1 MDHSHHDRT
10 YKKSRVQQELEQS
23 VSRKLISSLLL
34 GCLLFCIAIAAVN
47 ALNQNARREDHLESV
62 ASTFHEVYNN
72 TSAFLLDAGHTELFL
87 SELRNDQ
94 DNLRYLISHYNV
106 SALVEIQL
114 ILTDSK
120 GNVRFTTFSEGE
132 MNLHRQEFNYI
143 AVDNACHL
151 MRTVYTTVYHFR
163 ANSSEYVMIHPLYRD
178 GEYQGAAAVYLNEND
193 WTKLFSQYQYDAILT
208 KSNGDV
214 ITCSNSSFL
223 SQKNANKYLPADA
236 AQYVRVNGN
245 RYLRSSRSL
254 ENGTVLAYSFIYS
267 PTNYSYLFVGL
278 LLIVLLGLS
287 WAAMFARIMHAM
299 TEQMVKSVDTLVREI
314 RIIRKEDPDH
324 IIEIDTGD
332 EIEEIARQVNKMV
345 RSIQELSQ
353 RNIALAE
360 VNNRMEMQ
368 NLQAQI
374 NPHFIYNTLDN
385 IRYLIPTDPQR
396 AQQLIGRFI
405 GILRYSIN
413 NTKHNVPVKDDL
425 KYLQD
430 YLVIQSTRF
439 GANFSYE
446 IDIDD
451 ACMEFIIPKL
461 LLQPLLENSIKYGFQ
476 KKPRIHIRVRGW
488 LGEDALYFTVEDNGG
503 GVDETMLEQ
512 LRDILRSDEV
522 NIEHN
527 GLQNINR
534 KGIRYSVPWE
544 ECGCSVV
551 GEAENGAV
559 GEEKIA
565 ELQPDIVITDITMP
579 VKNGLEM
586 IADTREKF
594 NYIAIILTGY
604 SEFEYAQQAIRNG
617 VSDYVLKPLDMDEMR
632 TALEKAVRLA
642 GDNQYLQKREDEAE
656 AVRSRTALPPLSE
669 DKVTDPLVLRIVAYL
684 KENYQ
689 SKITLA
695 DLQEQFHYS
704 ERYINQKFQK
714 ELGTTVIDYLNRCR
728 IQNALELIRKG
739 KLPISQIGWE
749 CGIGEYKYFNHV
761 FKKYI
766 GCSVREYQNTLK

>member
-1 MDHSHHDRT
+1 MDHRHHDRT
-10 YKKSRVQQELEQS
+10 YKKSRFQQELEQS

-34 GCLLFCIAIAAVN
+34 GCLLFCIAIAVVN

-62 ASTFHEVYNN
+62 TSTFHEVYNN
-72 TSAFLLDAGHTELFL
+72 TSAFLLDTGHTELFL
-87 SELRNDQ
+87 SELRKDQ

-114 ILTDSK
+114 ILTDSE

-132 MNLHRQEFNYI
+132 MNLHRQEFNCI

-151 MRTVYTTVYHFR
+151 MRAVYTTVYHFR

-208 KSNGDV
+208 KPNGDV
-214 ITCSNSSFL
+214 IACSNSSFL

-267 PTNYSYLFVGL
+267 PTNYSYLLVGL

-299 TEQMVKSVDTLVREI
+299 TEQMVKSVDTLVRQI

-413 NTKHNVPVKDDL
+413 NTKHNVTVKDDL

-476 KKPRIHIRVRGW
+476 KKPCIHIRVRGW
-488 LGEDALYFTVEDNGG
+488 LEEDALYFTVEDNGG

-534 KGIRYSVPWE
+534 RIWLGYGGDSGLTIDSTE
-544 ECGCSVV
+544 
-551 GEAENGAV
+551 GEGF
-559 GEEKIA
+559 
-565 ELQPDIVITDITMP
+565 T
-579 VKNGLEM
+579 VK
-586 IADTREKF
+586 
-594 NYIAIILTGY
+594 
-604 SEFEYAQQAIRNG
+604 
-617 VSDYVLKPLDMDEMR
+617 LKL
-632 TALEKAVRLA
+632 RL
-642 GDNQYLQKREDEAE
+642 G
-656 AVRSRTALPPLSE
+656 
-669 DKVTDPLVLRIVAYL
+669 
-684 KENYQ
+684 
-689 SKITLA
+689 
-695 DLQEQFHYS
+695 
-704 ERYINQKFQK
+704 
-714 ELGTTVIDYLNRCR
+714 GM
-728 IQNALELIRKG
+728 
-739 KLPISQIGWE
+739 
-749 CGIGEYKYFNHV
+749 
-761 FKKYI
+761 
-766 GCSVREYQNTLK
+766 

>member
-1 MDHSHHDRT
+1 MDHSHRDRT
-10 YKKSRVQQELEQS
+10 YKKSRFQQELEQS

-34 GCLLFCIAIAAVN
+34 GCLLFCIAIAVVN

-87 SELRNDQ
+87 SELRKDQ

-114 ILTDSK
+114 ILTDSE

-132 MNLHRQEFNYI
+132 MNLHRQEFNGI

-151 MRTVYTTVYHFR
+151 MRAVYTTVYHFR

-214 ITCSNSSFL
+214 IACSTPPFL
-223 SQKNANKYLPADA
+223 PQKTANKYRPADA

-267 PTNYSYLFVGL
+267 PTNYSYLLVGL

-299 TEQMVKSVDTLVREI
+299 TEQMVKSVDTLVRQI

-413 NTKHNVPVKDDL
+413 NTKHNVTVKDDL

-476 KKPRIHIRVRGW
+476 KKPCIHIRVRGW
-488 LGEDALYFTVEDNGG
+488 LEEDALYFTVEDNGG

-534 KGIRYSVPWE
+534 RIWLGYGGDSGLTIDSTE
-544 ECGCSVV
+544 
-551 GEAENGAV
+551 GEGF
-559 GEEKIA
+559 
-565 ELQPDIVITDITMP
+565 T
-579 VKNGLEM
+579 VK
-586 IADTREKF
+586 
-594 NYIAIILTGY
+594 
-604 SEFEYAQQAIRNG
+604 
-617 VSDYVLKPLDMDEMR
+617 LKL
-632 TALEKAVRLA
+632 RL
-642 GDNQYLQKREDEAE
+642 G
-656 AVRSRTALPPLSE
+656 
-669 DKVTDPLVLRIVAYL
+669 
-684 KENYQ
+684 
-689 SKITLA
+689 
-695 DLQEQFHYS
+695 
-704 ERYINQKFQK
+704 
-714 ELGTTVIDYLNRCR
+714 GM
-728 IQNALELIRKG
+728 
-739 KLPISQIGWE
+739 
-749 CGIGEYKYFNHV
+749 
-761 FKKYI
+761 
-766 GCSVREYQNTLK
+766 

>member
-1 MDHSHHDRT
+1 MDHSHRDRT
-10 YKKSRVQQELEQS
+10 YKKSRFQQELEQS

-34 GCLLFCIAIAAVN
+34 GCLLFCIAIAVVN

-62 ASTFHEVYNN
+62 ASTFHEVYDN

-87 SELRNDQ
+87 SELRKDQ

-114 ILTDSK
+114 ILTDSE

-132 MNLHRQEFNYI
+132 MNLHRQEFNCI

-151 MRTVYTTVYHFR
+151 MRAVYTTVYHFR

-299 TEQMVKSVDTLVREI
+299 TEQMVKSVDTLVRQI

-476 KKPRIHIRVRGW
+476 KKPCIHIRVRGR

-534 KGIRYSVPWE
+534 RIWLGYGGDSGLTIDSTE
-544 ECGCSVV
+544 
-551 GEAENGAV
+551 GEGF
-559 GEEKIA
+559 
-565 ELQPDIVITDITMP
+565 T
-579 VKNGLEM
+579 VK
-586 IADTREKF
+586 
-594 NYIAIILTGY
+594 
-604 SEFEYAQQAIRNG
+604 
-617 VSDYVLKPLDMDEMR
+617 LKL
-632 TALEKAVRLA
+632 RL
-642 GDNQYLQKREDEAE
+642 G
-656 AVRSRTALPPLSE
+656 
-669 DKVTDPLVLRIVAYL
+669 
-684 KENYQ
+684 
-689 SKITLA
+689 
-695 DLQEQFHYS
+695 
-704 ERYINQKFQK
+704 
-714 ELGTTVIDYLNRCR
+714 GM
-728 IQNALELIRKG
+728 
-739 KLPISQIGWE
+739 
-749 CGIGEYKYFNHV
+749 
-761 FKKYI
+761 
-766 GCSVREYQNTLK
+766 

>member
-1 MDHSHHDRT
+1 MDHSHRDRT
-10 YKKSRVQQELEQS
+10 YKKSRFQQELEQS

-87 SELRNDQ
+87 SELRKDQ
-94 DNLRYLISHYNV
+94 DSLRYLISHYNV
-106 SALVEIQL
+106 SALVEMQL

-120 GNVRFTTFSEGE
+120 GKVRFTTFSEGE
-132 MNLHRQEFNYI
+132 MNLHRQEFNSI
-143 AVDNACHL
+143 AVDNARHL
-151 MRTVYTTVYHFR
+151 MRAVYTTVYHFR

-476 KKPRIHIRVRGW
+476 KKPCIHIRVRGW
-488 LGEDALYFTVEDNGG
+488 LGEDALYFMVEDNGG

-534 KGIRYSVPWE
+534 RIWLGYGGDSGLTIDSTE
-544 ECGCSVV
+544 
-551 GEAENGAV
+551 GEGF
-559 GEEKIA
+559 
-565 ELQPDIVITDITMP
+565 T
-579 VKNGLEM
+579 VK
-586 IADTREKF
+586 
-594 NYIAIILTGY
+594 
-604 SEFEYAQQAIRNG
+604 
-617 VSDYVLKPLDMDEMR
+617 LKL
-632 TALEKAVRLA
+632 RL
-642 GDNQYLQKREDEAE
+642 G
-656 AVRSRTALPPLSE
+656 
-669 DKVTDPLVLRIVAYL
+669 
-684 KENYQ
+684 
-689 SKITLA
+689 
-695 DLQEQFHYS
+695 
-704 ERYINQKFQK
+704 
-714 ELGTTVIDYLNRCR
+714 GM
-728 IQNALELIRKG
+728 
-739 KLPISQIGWE
+739 
-749 CGIGEYKYFNHV
+749 
-761 FKKYI
+761 
-766 GCSVREYQNTLK
+766 

>member
-1 MDHSHHDRT
+1 MDHSHRDRT
-10 YKKSRVQQELEQS
+10 YKKSRFQQELEQS

-62 ASTFHEVYNN
+62 ASTFHEVYDN

-87 SELRNDQ
+87 SELRKDQ

-132 MNLHRQEFNYI
+132 MNLHRQEFNCI

-151 MRTVYTTVYHFR
+151 MRAVYTTVYHFR

-208 KSNGDV
+208 KPNGDV
-214 ITCSNSSFL
+214 IACSNSSFL

-267 PTNYSYLFVGL
+267 PTNYSYLLVGL

-299 TEQMVKSVDTLVREI
+299 TEQMVKSVDTLVRQI

-413 NTKHNVPVKDDL
+413 NTKHNVTVKDDL

-476 KKPRIHIRVRGW
+476 KKPCIHIRVRGW
-488 LGEDALYFTVEDNGG
+488 LEEDALYFTVEDNGG

-534 KGIRYSVPWE
+534 RIWLGYGGDSGLTIDSTE
-544 ECGCSVV
+544 
-551 GEAENGAV
+551 GEGF
-559 GEEKIA
+559 
-565 ELQPDIVITDITMP
+565 T
-579 VKNGLEM
+579 VK
-586 IADTREKF
+586 
-594 NYIAIILTGY
+594 
-604 SEFEYAQQAIRNG
+604 
-617 VSDYVLKPLDMDEMR
+617 LKL
-632 TALEKAVRLA
+632 RL
-642 GDNQYLQKREDEAE
+642 G
-656 AVRSRTALPPLSE
+656 
-669 DKVTDPLVLRIVAYL
+669 
-684 KENYQ
+684 
-689 SKITLA
+689 
-695 DLQEQFHYS
+695 
-704 ERYINQKFQK
+704 
-714 ELGTTVIDYLNRCR
+714 GM
-728 IQNALELIRKG
+728 
-739 KLPISQIGWE
+739 
-749 CGIGEYKYFNHV
+749 
-761 FKKYI
+761 
-766 GCSVREYQNTLK
+766 

>member
-1 MDHSHHDRT
+1 MDHIHHDRT
-10 YKKSRVQQELEQS
+10 YKKSRFQQELEQS

-34 GCLLFCIAIAAVN
+34 GCLLFCIAIAVVN

-87 SELRNDQ
+87 SELRKDQ
-94 DNLRYLISHYNV
+94 DNLRYLISQYNV

-132 MNLHRQEFNYI
+132 MNLHRQEFNCI

-151 MRTVYTTVYHFR
+151 MRAVYTTVYHFR

-208 KSNGDV
+208 KPNGDV
-214 ITCSNSSFL
+214 IACSNSSFL

-332 EIEEIARQVNKMV
+332 EIDEIAHQVNKMV

-413 NTKHNVPVKDDL
+413 NTKHNVTVKDDL

-476 KKPRIHIRVRGW
+476 KKPCIHIGVRGW

-534 KGIRYSVPWE
+534 RIWLGYGGDSGLTIDSTE
-544 ECGCSVV
+544 
-551 GEAENGAV
+551 GEGF
-559 GEEKIA
+559 
-565 ELQPDIVITDITMP
+565 T
-579 VKNGLEM
+579 VK
-586 IADTREKF
+586 
-594 NYIAIILTGY
+594 
-604 SEFEYAQQAIRNG
+604 
-617 VSDYVLKPLDMDEMR
+617 LKL
-632 TALEKAVRLA
+632 RL
-642 GDNQYLQKREDEAE
+642 G
-656 AVRSRTALPPLSE
+656 
-669 DKVTDPLVLRIVAYL
+669 
-684 KENYQ
+684 
-689 SKITLA
+689 
-695 DLQEQFHYS
+695 
-704 ERYINQKFQK
+704 
-714 ELGTTVIDYLNRCR
+714 GM
-728 IQNALELIRKG
+728 
-739 KLPISQIGWE
+739 
-749 CGIGEYKYFNHV
+749 
-761 FKKYI
+761 
-766 GCSVREYQNTLK
+766 

>member
-10 YKKSRVQQELEQS
+10 YKKSRFQQELEQS

-34 GCLLFCIAIAAVN
+34 GCLLFCIAIAVVN

-87 SELRNDQ
+87 SELRKDQ
-94 DNLRYLISHYNV
+94 DNLRYLISQYNV
-106 SALVEIQL
+106 SAPMEIQL

-120 GNVRFTTFSEGE
+120 GDVRFTTFSEGE
-132 MNLHRQEFNYI
+132 MNLHRKEFNGI

-163 ANSSEYVMIHPLYRD
+163 ANNSEYVMIHPLYRD

-214 ITCSNSSFL
+214 IACSSSSFL

-236 AQYVRVNGN
+236 SQYVRVNGK

-278 LLIVLLGLS
+278 LLILLLGLS

-299 TEQMVKSVDTLVREI
+299 TEQMVKSVDTLVQEI

-332 EIEEIARQVNKMV
+332 EIEEIAHQVNKMV

-413 NTKHNVPVKDDL
+413 NTKHNVTVKDDL

-476 KKPRIHIRVRGW
+476 KKPRIHIEVRGW

-534 KGIRYSVPWE
+534 RIWLGYGGDSGLTIDSTE
-544 ECGCSVV
+544 
-551 GEAENGAV
+551 GEGF
-559 GEEKIA
+559 
-565 ELQPDIVITDITMP
+565 T
-579 VKNGLEM
+579 VK
-586 IADTREKF
+586 
-594 NYIAIILTGY
+594 
-604 SEFEYAQQAIRNG
+604 
-617 VSDYVLKPLDMDEMR
+617 LKL
-632 TALEKAVRLA
+632 RL
-642 GDNQYLQKREDEAE
+642 G
-656 AVRSRTALPPLSE
+656 
-669 DKVTDPLVLRIVAYL
+669 
-684 KENYQ
+684 
-689 SKITLA
+689 
-695 DLQEQFHYS
+695 
-704 ERYINQKFQK
+704 
-714 ELGTTVIDYLNRCR
+714 GM
-728 IQNALELIRKG
+728 
-739 KLPISQIGWE
+739 
-749 CGIGEYKYFNHV
+749 
-761 FKKYI
+761 
-766 GCSVREYQNTLK
+766 

>member
-10 YKKSRVQQELEQS
+10 YKKSRFQQELEQS

-62 ASTFHEVYNN
+62 TATFHEVYNN

-132 MNLHRQEFNYI
+132 MNLHRQEFNGI

-151 MRTVYTTVYHFR
+151 MRAVYTTVYHFR

-413 NTKHNVPVKDDL
+413 NTKHNVTVKDDL

-488 LGEDALYFTVEDNGG
+488 LEEDALYFTVEDNGG

-534 KGIRYSVPWE
+534 RIWLGYGGDSGLTIDSTE
-544 ECGCSVV
+544 
-551 GEAENGAV
+551 GEG
-559 GEEKIA
+559 
-565 ELQPDIVITDITMP
+565 
-579 VKNGLEM
+579 
-586 IADTREKF
+586 F
-594 NYIAIILTGY
+594 
-604 SEFEYAQQAIRNG
+604 
-617 VSDYVLKPLDMDEMR
+617 
-632 TALEKAVRLA
+632 
-642 GDNQYLQKREDEAE
+642 
-656 AVRSRTALPPLSE
+656 
-669 DKVTDPLVLRIVAYL
+669 
-684 KENYQ
+684 
-689 SKITLA
+689 
-695 DLQEQFHYS
+695 
-704 ERYINQKFQK
+704 
-714 ELGTTVIDYLNRCR
+714 TV
-728 IQNALELIRKG
+728 
-739 KLPISQIGWE
+739 
-749 CGIGEYKYFNHV
+749 
-761 FKKYI
+761 
-766 GCSVREYQNTLK
+766 TLKLRLGGM

>member
-1 MDHSHHDRT
+1 MDHRHRDRT
-10 YKKSRVQQELEQS
+10 YKKSRFQQELEQS

-34 GCLLFCIAIAAVN
+34 GCLLFCIAIAVVN

-62 ASTFHEVYNN
+62 ASTFHEVYDN

-87 SELRNDQ
+87 SELRKDQ

-120 GNVRFTTFSEGE
+120 GNVRFTTFPEGE
-132 MNLHRQEFNYI
+132 MNLHRQEFNGI

-151 MRTVYTTVYHFR
+151 MRAVYTTVYHFR

-208 KSNGDV
+208 KPNGDV
-214 ITCSNSSFL
+214 IACSNSSFL

-236 AQYVRVNGN
+236 AQYMRVNGN

-332 EIEEIARQVNKMV
+332 EIDEIARQVNKMV

-413 NTKHNVPVKDDL
+413 NTKHNVTVKDDL

-476 KKPRIHIRVRGW
+476 KKPCIHIRVRGW
-488 LGEDALYFTVEDNGG
+488 LEEDALYFTVEDNGG

-534 KGIRYSVPWE
+534 RIWLGYGGDSGLTIDSTE
-544 ECGCSVV
+544 
-551 GEAENGAV
+551 GEGF
-559 GEEKIA
+559 
-565 ELQPDIVITDITMP
+565 T
-579 VKNGLEM
+579 VK
-586 IADTREKF
+586 
-594 NYIAIILTGY
+594 
-604 SEFEYAQQAIRNG
+604 
-617 VSDYVLKPLDMDEMR
+617 LKL
-632 TALEKAVRLA
+632 RL
-642 GDNQYLQKREDEAE
+642 G
-656 AVRSRTALPPLSE
+656 
-669 DKVTDPLVLRIVAYL
+669 
-684 KENYQ
+684 
-689 SKITLA
+689 
-695 DLQEQFHYS
+695 
-704 ERYINQKFQK
+704 
-714 ELGTTVIDYLNRCR
+714 GM
-728 IQNALELIRKG
+728 
-739 KLPISQIGWE
+739 
-749 CGIGEYKYFNHV
+749 
-761 FKKYI
+761 
-766 GCSVREYQNTLK
+766 

>member
-1 MDHSHHDRT
+1 MDHSHRDRT
-10 YKKSRVQQELEQS
+10 YKKSRFQQELEQS

-34 GCLLFCIAIAAVN
+34 GCLLFCIAIAVVN

-72 TSAFLLDAGHTELFL
+72 TSAFLLDTGHTELFL
-87 SELRNDQ
+87 SELRKDQ

-114 ILTDSK
+114 ILTDSE

-132 MNLHRQEFNYI
+132 MNLHRQEFNCI

-151 MRTVYTTVYHFR
+151 MRAVYTTVYHFR

-208 KSNGDV
+208 KPNGDV
-214 ITCSNSSFL
+214 IACSNSSFL

-332 EIEEIARQVNKMV
+332 EIDEIARQVNKMV

-476 KKPRIHIRVRGW
+476 KKPCIHIRVRGW
-488 LGEDALYFTVEDNGG
+488 LEEDALYFTVEDNGG

-534 KGIRYSVPWE
+534 RIWLGYGGDSGLTIDSTE
-544 ECGCSVV
+544 
-551 GEAENGAV
+551 GEGF
-559 GEEKIA
+559 
-565 ELQPDIVITDITMP
+565 T
-579 VKNGLEM
+579 VK
-586 IADTREKF
+586 
-594 NYIAIILTGY
+594 
-604 SEFEYAQQAIRNG
+604 
-617 VSDYVLKPLDMDEMR
+617 LKL
-632 TALEKAVRLA
+632 RL
-642 GDNQYLQKREDEAE
+642 G
-656 AVRSRTALPPLSE
+656 
-669 DKVTDPLVLRIVAYL
+669 
-684 KENYQ
+684 
-689 SKITLA
+689 
-695 DLQEQFHYS
+695 
-704 ERYINQKFQK
+704 
-714 ELGTTVIDYLNRCR
+714 GM
-728 IQNALELIRKG
+728 
-739 KLPISQIGWE
+739 
-749 CGIGEYKYFNHV
+749 
-761 FKKYI
+761 
-766 GCSVREYQNTLK
+766 

>member
-1 MDHSHHDRT
+1 MDHRHHDRT
-10 YKKSRVQQELEQS
+10 YKKSRFQQELEQS

-34 GCLLFCIAIAAVN
+34 GCLLFCIAIAVVN

-87 SELRNDQ
+87 SELRKDQ
-94 DNLRYLISHYNV
+94 DNLRYLISQYNV

-114 ILTDSK
+114 ILTDPK

-132 MNLHRQEFNYI
+132 MNLHRQEFNCI

-151 MRTVYTTVYHFR
+151 MRAVYTTVYHFR

-208 KSNGDV
+208 KPNGDV
-214 ITCSNSSFL
+214 IACSNSSFL

-413 NTKHNVPVKDDL
+413 NTKHNVTVKDDL

-476 KKPRIHIRVRGW
+476 KKPCIHIRVRGR

-534 KGIRYSVPWE
+534 RIWLGYGGDSGLTIDSTE
-544 ECGCSVV
+544 
-551 GEAENGAV
+551 GEGF
-559 GEEKIA
+559 
-565 ELQPDIVITDITMP
+565 T
-579 VKNGLEM
+579 VK
-586 IADTREKF
+586 
-594 NYIAIILTGY
+594 
-604 SEFEYAQQAIRNG
+604 
-617 VSDYVLKPLDMDEMR
+617 LKL
-632 TALEKAVRLA
+632 RL
-642 GDNQYLQKREDEAE
+642 G
-656 AVRSRTALPPLSE
+656 
-669 DKVTDPLVLRIVAYL
+669 
-684 KENYQ
+684 
-689 SKITLA
+689 
-695 DLQEQFHYS
+695 
-704 ERYINQKFQK
+704 
-714 ELGTTVIDYLNRCR
+714 GM
-728 IQNALELIRKG
+728 
-739 KLPISQIGWE
+739 
-749 CGIGEYKYFNHV
+749 
-761 FKKYI
+761 
-766 GCSVREYQNTLK
+766 

>member
-1 MDHSHHDRT
+1 MDHSHRDRT
-10 YKKSRVQQELEQS
+10 YKKSRFQQELEQS

-34 GCLLFCIAIAAVN
+34 GCLLFCIAIAVVN

-87 SELRNDQ
+87 SELRKDQ
-94 DNLRYLISHYNV
+94 DNLRYLISQYNV

-114 ILTDSK
+114 ILTDPK

-132 MNLHRQEFNYI
+132 MNLHRQEFNCI

-151 MRTVYTTVYHFR
+151 MRAVYTTVYHFR

-208 KSNGDV
+208 KPNGDV
-214 ITCSNSSFL
+214 IACSNSSFL

-413 NTKHNVPVKDDL
+413 NTKHNVTVKDDL

-451 ACMEFIIPKL
+451 SCMEFIIPKL

-476 KKPRIHIRVRGW
+476 KKPCIHIRVRGR

-534 KGIRYSVPWE
+534 RIWLGYGGDSGLTIDSTE
-544 ECGCSVV
+544 
-551 GEAENGAV
+551 GEGF
-559 GEEKIA
+559 
-565 ELQPDIVITDITMP
+565 T
-579 VKNGLEM
+579 VK
-586 IADTREKF
+586 
-594 NYIAIILTGY
+594 
-604 SEFEYAQQAIRNG
+604 
-617 VSDYVLKPLDMDEMR
+617 LKL
-632 TALEKAVRLA
+632 RL
-642 GDNQYLQKREDEAE
+642 G
-656 AVRSRTALPPLSE
+656 
-669 DKVTDPLVLRIVAYL
+669 
-684 KENYQ
+684 
-689 SKITLA
+689 
-695 DLQEQFHYS
+695 
-704 ERYINQKFQK
+704 
-714 ELGTTVIDYLNRCR
+714 GM
-728 IQNALELIRKG
+728 
-739 KLPISQIGWE
+739 
-749 CGIGEYKYFNHV
+749 
-761 FKKYI
+761 
-766 GCSVREYQNTLK
+766 

>member
-1 MDHSHHDRT
+1 MDHSHRDRT
-10 YKKSRVQQELEQS
+10 YKKSRFQQELEQS

-62 ASTFHEVYNN
+62 ASTFHEVYDN

-106 SALVEIQL
+106 SAPVEIQL

-132 MNLHRQEFNYI
+132 MNLHRQEFNGI

-151 MRTVYTTVYHFR
+151 MRAVYTTVYHFR

-267 PTNYSYLFVGL
+267 PTDYSYLFVGL

-287 WAAMFARIMHAM
+287 WAVMFARIMHAM

-488 LGEDALYFTVEDNGG
+488 LEEDALYFTVEDNGG

-534 KGIRYSVPWE
+534 RIWLGYGGDSGLTIDSTE
-544 ECGCSVV
+544 
-551 GEAENGAV
+551 GEGF
-559 GEEKIA
+559 
-565 ELQPDIVITDITMP
+565 T
-579 VKNGLEM
+579 VK
-586 IADTREKF
+586 
-594 NYIAIILTGY
+594 
-604 SEFEYAQQAIRNG
+604 
-617 VSDYVLKPLDMDEMR
+617 LKL
-632 TALEKAVRLA
+632 RL
-642 GDNQYLQKREDEAE
+642 G
-656 AVRSRTALPPLSE
+656 
-669 DKVTDPLVLRIVAYL
+669 
-684 KENYQ
+684 
-689 SKITLA
+689 
-695 DLQEQFHYS
+695 
-704 ERYINQKFQK
+704 
-714 ELGTTVIDYLNRCR
+714 GM
-728 IQNALELIRKG
+728 
-739 KLPISQIGWE
+739 
-749 CGIGEYKYFNHV
+749 
-761 FKKYI
+761 
-766 GCSVREYQNTLK
+766 

>member
-1 MDHSHHDRT
+1 MDHRHRDRA
-10 YKKSRVQQELEQS
+10 YKKSRFQQELEQS

-47 ALNQNARREDHLESV
+47 ALSQNARREDHLESV

-94 DNLRYLISHYNV
+94 DNLRYLISQYNV

-114 ILTDSK
+114 ILTDSEGK
-120 GNVRFTTFSEGE
+120 VRFTTFSEGE
-132 MNLHRQEFNYI
+132 MNLHRQEFNGI

-151 MRTVYTTVYHFR
+151 MRAVYTTVYHFR

-214 ITCSNSSFL
+214 ITCSSSSFL

-385 IRYLIPTDPQR
+385 IRYLIPADPQR

-425 KYLQD
+425 NYLQD

-488 LGEDALYFTVEDNGG
+488 LGEDSLYFTVEDNGG

-534 KGIRYSVPWE
+534 RIWLGYGGDSGLTIDSTE
-544 ECGCSVV
+544 
-551 GEAENGAV
+551 GEGF
-559 GEEKIA
+559 
-565 ELQPDIVITDITMP
+565 T
-579 VKNGLEM
+579 VK
-586 IADTREKF
+586 
-594 NYIAIILTGY
+594 
-604 SEFEYAQQAIRNG
+604 
-617 VSDYVLKPLDMDEMR
+617 LKL
-632 TALEKAVRLA
+632 RL
-642 GDNQYLQKREDEAE
+642 G
-656 AVRSRTALPPLSE
+656 
-669 DKVTDPLVLRIVAYL
+669 
-684 KENYQ
+684 
-689 SKITLA
+689 
-695 DLQEQFHYS
+695 
-704 ERYINQKFQK
+704 
-714 ELGTTVIDYLNRCR
+714 GM
-728 IQNALELIRKG
+728 
-739 KLPISQIGWE
+739 
-749 CGIGEYKYFNHV
+749 
-761 FKKYI
+761 
-766 GCSVREYQNTLK
+766 

>member
-10 YKKSRVQQELEQS
+10 YKKSRFQQELEQS

-34 GCLLFCIAIAAVN
+34 GCLLFCIAIAVVN

-114 ILTDSK
+114 ILTDSE

-132 MNLHRQEFNYI
+132 MNLHRQEFNGI

-151 MRTVYTTVYHFR
+151 MRAVYTTVYHFR

-214 ITCSNSSFL
+214 IACSNSSFL

-267 PTNYSYLFVGL
+267 PTNYSYLLVGL

-299 TEQMVKSVDTLVREI
+299 TEQMVKSVDTLVRQI

-413 NTKHNVPVKDDL
+413 NTKHNVTVKDDL

-476 KKPRIHIRVRGW
+476 KKPCIHIRVRGW
-488 LGEDALYFTVEDNGG
+488 LEEDALYFTVEDNGG

-534 KGIRYSVPWE
+534 RIWLGYGGDSGLTIDSTE
-544 ECGCSVV
+544 
-551 GEAENGAV
+551 GEGF
-559 GEEKIA
+559 
-565 ELQPDIVITDITMP
+565 T
-579 VKNGLEM
+579 VK
-586 IADTREKF
+586 
-594 NYIAIILTGY
+594 
-604 SEFEYAQQAIRNG
+604 
-617 VSDYVLKPLDMDEMR
+617 LKL
-632 TALEKAVRLA
+632 RL
-642 GDNQYLQKREDEAE
+642 G
-656 AVRSRTALPPLSE
+656 
-669 DKVTDPLVLRIVAYL
+669 
-684 KENYQ
+684 
-689 SKITLA
+689 
-695 DLQEQFHYS
+695 
-704 ERYINQKFQK
+704 
-714 ELGTTVIDYLNRCR
+714 GM
-728 IQNALELIRKG
+728 
-739 KLPISQIGWE
+739 
-749 CGIGEYKYFNHV
+749 
-761 FKKYI
+761 
-766 GCSVREYQNTLK
+766 

>member
-10 YKKSRVQQELEQS
+10 YKKSRFQQELEQS

-34 GCLLFCIAIAAVN
+34 GCLLFCIAIAVVN

-87 SELRNDQ
+87 SELRKDQ

-114 ILTDSK
+114 ILTDSE

-132 MNLHRQEFNYI
+132 MNLHRQEFNCI

-151 MRTVYTTVYHFR
+151 MRAVYTTVYHFR

-208 KSNGDV
+208 KPNGDV
-214 ITCSNSSFL
+214 IACSNSSFL

-413 NTKHNVPVKDDL
+413 NTKHNVTVKDDL

-476 KKPRIHIRVRGW
+476 KKPCIHIRVRGW
-488 LGEDALYFTVEDNGG
+488 LEEDALYFTVEDNGG

-534 KGIRYSVPWE
+534 RIWLGYGGDSGLTIDSTE
-544 ECGCSVV
+544 
-551 GEAENGAV
+551 GEGF
-559 GEEKIA
+559 
-565 ELQPDIVITDITMP
+565 T
-579 VKNGLEM
+579 VK
-586 IADTREKF
+586 
-594 NYIAIILTGY
+594 
-604 SEFEYAQQAIRNG
+604 
-617 VSDYVLKPLDMDEMR
+617 LKL
-632 TALEKAVRLA
+632 RL
-642 GDNQYLQKREDEAE
+642 G
-656 AVRSRTALPPLSE
+656 
-669 DKVTDPLVLRIVAYL
+669 
-684 KENYQ
+684 
-689 SKITLA
+689 
-695 DLQEQFHYS
+695 
-704 ERYINQKFQK
+704 
-714 ELGTTVIDYLNRCR
+714 GM
-728 IQNALELIRKG
+728 
-739 KLPISQIGWE
+739 
-749 CGIGEYKYFNHV
+749 
-761 FKKYI
+761 
-766 GCSVREYQNTLK
+766 

>member
-10 YKKSRVQQELEQS
+10 YKKSRFQQELEQS

-72 TSAFLLDAGHTELFL
+72 TSAFLLDSGHTELFL

-132 MNLHRQEFNYI
+132 MNLHRQEFNGI

-405 GILRYSIN
+405 GILRYS
-413 NTKHNVPVKDDL
+413 
-425 KYLQD
+425 
-430 YLVIQSTRF
+430 
-439 GANFSYE
+439 
-446 IDIDD
+446 
-451 ACMEFIIPKL
+451 
-461 LLQPLLENSIKYGFQ
+461 
-476 KKPRIHIRVRGW
+476 
-488 LGEDALYFTVEDNGG
+488 
-503 GVDETMLEQ
+503 
-512 LRDILRSDEV
+512 
-522 NIEHN
+522 
-527 GLQNINR
+527 
-534 KGIRYSVPWE
+534 
-544 ECGCSVV
+544 
-551 GEAENGAV
+551 
-559 GEEKIA
+559 
-565 ELQPDIVITDITMP
+565 
-579 VKNGLEM
+579 KN
-586 IADTREKF
+586 
-594 NYIAIILTGY
+594 
-604 SEFEYAQQAIRNG
+604 
-617 VSDYVLKPLDMDEMR
+617 
-632 TALEKAVRLA
+632 
-642 GDNQYLQKREDEAE
+642 
-656 AVRSRTALPPLSE
+656 SRT
-669 DKVTDPLVLRIVAYL
+669 
-684 KENYQ
+684 N
-689 SKITLA
+689 
-695 DLQEQFHYS
+695 
-704 ERYINQKFQK
+704 
-714 ELGTTVIDYLNRCR
+714 G
-728 IQNALELIRKG
+728 
-739 KLPISQIGWE
+739 
-749 CGIGEYKYFNHV
+749 
-761 FKKYI
+761 
-766 GCSVREYQNTLK
+766 

>member
-1 MDHSHHDRT
+1 MDHRHRDRT
-10 YKKSRVQQELEQS
+10 YKKSRFQQELEQS

-62 ASTFHEVYNN
+62 ASTFHEVYDN

-87 SELRNDQ
+87 SELRKDQ

-132 MNLHRQEFNYI
+132 MNLHRQEFNGI

-151 MRTVYTTVYHFR
+151 MRAVYTTVYHFR

-208 KSNGDV
+208 KPNGDV
-214 ITCSNSSFL
+214 IACSNSSFL

-332 EIEEIARQVNKMV
+332 EIDEIARQVNKMV

-476 KKPRIHIRVRGW
+476 KKPCIHIRVRGW
-488 LGEDALYFTVEDNGG
+488 LEEDALYFTVEDNGG

-534 KGIRYSVPWE
+534 RIWLGYGGDSGLTIDSTE
-544 ECGCSVV
+544 
-551 GEAENGAV
+551 GEGF
-559 GEEKIA
+559 
-565 ELQPDIVITDITMP
+565 T
-579 VKNGLEM
+579 VK
-586 IADTREKF
+586 
-594 NYIAIILTGY
+594 
-604 SEFEYAQQAIRNG
+604 
-617 VSDYVLKPLDMDEMR
+617 LKL
-632 TALEKAVRLA
+632 RL
-642 GDNQYLQKREDEAE
+642 G
-656 AVRSRTALPPLSE
+656 
-669 DKVTDPLVLRIVAYL
+669 
-684 KENYQ
+684 
-689 SKITLA
+689 
-695 DLQEQFHYS
+695 
-704 ERYINQKFQK
+704 
-714 ELGTTVIDYLNRCR
+714 GM
-728 IQNALELIRKG
+728 
-739 KLPISQIGWE
+739 
-749 CGIGEYKYFNHV
+749 
-761 FKKYI
+761 
-766 GCSVREYQNTLK
+766 

>member
-1 MDHSHHDRT
+1 MDHSHRDRT
-10 YKKSRVQQELEQS
+10 YKKSRFQQELEQS

-34 GCLLFCIAIAAVN
+34 GCLLFCIAIAVVN

-62 ASTFHEVYNN
+62 ASTFHEVYDN

-87 SELRNDQ
+87 SELRKDQ
-94 DNLRYLISHYNV
+94 DNLRYLISQYNV

-132 MNLHRQEFNYI
+132 MNLHRQEFNCI

-151 MRTVYTTVYHFR
+151 MRAVYTTVYHFR

-208 KSNGDV
+208 KPNGDV
-214 ITCSNSSFL
+214 IACSNSSFL

-267 PTNYSYLFVGL
+267 PTNYSYLLVGL

-299 TEQMVKSVDTLVREI
+299 TEQMVKSVDTLVRQI

-413 NTKHNVPVKDDL
+413 NTKHNVTVKDDL

-476 KKPRIHIRVRGW
+476 KKPCIHIRVRGW
-488 LGEDALYFTVEDNGG
+488 LEEDALYFTVEDNGG

-534 KGIRYSVPWE
+534 RIWLGYGGDSGLTIDSTE
-544 ECGCSVV
+544 
-551 GEAENGAV
+551 GEGF
-559 GEEKIA
+559 
-565 ELQPDIVITDITMP
+565 T
-579 VKNGLEM
+579 VK
-586 IADTREKF
+586 
-594 NYIAIILTGY
+594 
-604 SEFEYAQQAIRNG
+604 
-617 VSDYVLKPLDMDEMR
+617 LKL
-632 TALEKAVRLA
+632 RL
-642 GDNQYLQKREDEAE
+642 G
-656 AVRSRTALPPLSE
+656 
-669 DKVTDPLVLRIVAYL
+669 
-684 KENYQ
+684 
-689 SKITLA
+689 
-695 DLQEQFHYS
+695 
-704 ERYINQKFQK
+704 
-714 ELGTTVIDYLNRCR
+714 GM
-728 IQNALELIRKG
+728 
-739 KLPISQIGWE
+739 
-749 CGIGEYKYFNHV
+749 
-761 FKKYI
+761 
-766 GCSVREYQNTLK
+766 

>member
-1 MDHSHHDRT
+1 MDHRHHDRT
-10 YKKSRVQQELEQS
+10 YKKSRFQQELEQS

-34 GCLLFCIAIAAVN
+34 GCLLFCIAIAVVN

-62 ASTFHEVYNN
+62 ASTFHEVYDN

-87 SELRNDQ
+87 SELRKDQ

-114 ILTDSK
+114 ILTDSE

-132 MNLHRQEFNYI
+132 MNLHRQEFNGI

-151 MRTVYTTVYHFR
+151 MRAVYTTVYHFR

-193 WTKLFSQYQYDAILT
+193 WTKLFGQYQYDAILT
-208 KSNGDV
+208 KPNGDV
-214 ITCSNSSFL
+214 IACSNSSFL

-267 PTNYSYLFVGL
+267 PTNYSYLLVGL

-299 TEQMVKSVDTLVREI
+299 SDQMVKSVDTLVRQI

-476 KKPRIHIRVRGW
+476 KKPCIHIRVRGW
-488 LGEDALYFTVEDNGG
+488 LEEDALYFTVEDNGG

-534 KGIRYSVPWE
+534 RIWLGYGGDSGLTIDSTE
-544 ECGCSVV
+544 
-551 GEAENGAV
+551 GEGF
-559 GEEKIA
+559 
-565 ELQPDIVITDITMP
+565 T
-579 VKNGLEM
+579 VK
-586 IADTREKF
+586 
-594 NYIAIILTGY
+594 
-604 SEFEYAQQAIRNG
+604 
-617 VSDYVLKPLDMDEMR
+617 LKL
-632 TALEKAVRLA
+632 RL
-642 GDNQYLQKREDEAE
+642 G
-656 AVRSRTALPPLSE
+656 
-669 DKVTDPLVLRIVAYL
+669 
-684 KENYQ
+684 
-689 SKITLA
+689 
-695 DLQEQFHYS
+695 
-704 ERYINQKFQK
+704 
-714 ELGTTVIDYLNRCR
+714 GM
-728 IQNALELIRKG
+728 
-739 KLPISQIGWE
+739 
-749 CGIGEYKYFNHV
+749 
-761 FKKYI
+761 
-766 GCSVREYQNTLK
+766 

>member
-1 MDHSHHDRT
+1 MDHRHRDRT
-10 YKKSRVQQELEQS
+10 YKKSRFQQELEQS

-34 GCLLFCIAIAAVN
+34 GCLLFCIAIAVVN

-87 SELRNDQ
+87 SELRKDQ

-114 ILTDSK
+114 ILTDSE
-120 GNVRFTTFSEGE
+120 GNVRFTTFPEGE
-132 MNLHRQEFNYI
+132 MNLHRQEFNGI

-151 MRTVYTTVYHFR
+151 MRAVYTTVYHFR

-178 GEYQGAAAVYLNEND
+178 GEYQGAAAVYLNENG

-214 ITCSNSSFL
+214 IACSNSSFL

-267 PTNYSYLFVGL
+267 PTNYSYLLVGL

-299 TEQMVKSVDTLVREI
+299 TEQMVKSVDTLVRQI

-413 NTKHNVPVKDDL
+413 NTKHNVTVKDDL

-476 KKPRIHIRVRGW
+476 KKPCIHIRVRGW
-488 LGEDALYFTVEDNGG
+488 LEEDALYFTVEDNGG

-534 KGIRYSVPWE
+534 RIWLGYGGDSGLTIDSTE
-544 ECGCSVV
+544 
-551 GEAENGAV
+551 GEGF
-559 GEEKIA
+559 
-565 ELQPDIVITDITMP
+565 T
-579 VKNGLEM
+579 VK
-586 IADTREKF
+586 
-594 NYIAIILTGY
+594 
-604 SEFEYAQQAIRNG
+604 
-617 VSDYVLKPLDMDEMR
+617 LKL
-632 TALEKAVRLA
+632 RL
-642 GDNQYLQKREDEAE
+642 G
-656 AVRSRTALPPLSE
+656 
-669 DKVTDPLVLRIVAYL
+669 
-684 KENYQ
+684 
-689 SKITLA
+689 
-695 DLQEQFHYS
+695 
-704 ERYINQKFQK
+704 
-714 ELGTTVIDYLNRCR
+714 GM
-728 IQNALELIRKG
+728 
-739 KLPISQIGWE
+739 
-749 CGIGEYKYFNHV
+749 
-761 FKKYI
+761 
-766 GCSVREYQNTLK
+766 

>member
-1 MDHSHHDRT
+1 MDHSHRDRT
-10 YKKSRVQQELEQS
+10 YKKGRFQQELEQS

-34 GCLLFCIAIAAVN
+34 GCLLFCIAIAVVN

-87 SELRNDQ
+87 SELRKDQ

-114 ILTDSK
+114 ILTDSE

-132 MNLHRQEFNYI
+132 MNLHRQEFNCI

-151 MRTVYTTVYHFR
+151 MRAVYTTVYHFR

-299 TEQMVKSVDTLVREI
+299 TEQMVKSVDTLVRQI

-451 ACMEFIIPKL
+451 ACMAFIIPKL

-476 KKPRIHIRVRGW
+476 KKPCIHIRVRGW
-488 LGEDALYFTVEDNGG
+488 LEEDALYFTVEDNGG

-534 KGIRYSVPWE
+534 RIWLGYGGDSGLTIDSTE
-544 ECGCSVV
+544 
-551 GEAENGAV
+551 GEGF
-559 GEEKIA
+559 
-565 ELQPDIVITDITMP
+565 T
-579 VKNGLEM
+579 VK
-586 IADTREKF
+586 
-594 NYIAIILTGY
+594 
-604 SEFEYAQQAIRNG
+604 
-617 VSDYVLKPLDMDEMR
+617 LKL
-632 TALEKAVRLA
+632 RL
-642 GDNQYLQKREDEAE
+642 G
-656 AVRSRTALPPLSE
+656 
-669 DKVTDPLVLRIVAYL
+669 
-684 KENYQ
+684 
-689 SKITLA
+689 
-695 DLQEQFHYS
+695 
-704 ERYINQKFQK
+704 
-714 ELGTTVIDYLNRCR
+714 GM
-728 IQNALELIRKG
+728 
-739 KLPISQIGWE
+739 
-749 CGIGEYKYFNHV
+749 
-761 FKKYI
+761 
-766 GCSVREYQNTLK
+766 

>member
-1 MDHSHHDRT
+1 MDHSHRDRT
-10 YKKSRVQQELEQS
+10 YKKSRFQQELEQS

-47 ALNQNARREDHLESV
+47 ALSQNARREDHLESV

-132 MNLHRQEFNYI
+132 MNLHRQEFNGI

-151 MRTVYTTVYHFR
+151 MRAVYTTVYHFR

-287 WAAMFARIMHAM
+287 WAAMFVRIMHAM

-439 GANFSYE
+439 GTNFSYE

-476 KKPRIHIRVRGW
+476 KKPRIHIRVQGW

-534 KGIRYSVPWE
+534 RIWLGYGGDSGLTIDSTE
-544 ECGCSVV
+544 
-551 GEAENGAV
+551 GEGF
-559 GEEKIA
+559 
-565 ELQPDIVITDITMP
+565 T
-579 VKNGLEM
+579 VK
-586 IADTREKF
+586 
-594 NYIAIILTGY
+594 
-604 SEFEYAQQAIRNG
+604 
-617 VSDYVLKPLDMDEMR
+617 LKL
-632 TALEKAVRLA
+632 RL
-642 GDNQYLQKREDEAE
+642 G
-656 AVRSRTALPPLSE
+656 
-669 DKVTDPLVLRIVAYL
+669 
-684 KENYQ
+684 
-689 SKITLA
+689 
-695 DLQEQFHYS
+695 
-704 ERYINQKFQK
+704 
-714 ELGTTVIDYLNRCR
+714 GM
-728 IQNALELIRKG
+728 
-739 KLPISQIGWE
+739 
-749 CGIGEYKYFNHV
+749 
-761 FKKYI
+761 
-766 GCSVREYQNTLK
+766 

>member
-1 MDHSHHDRT
+1 MDHRHRDRT
-10 YKKSRVQQELEQS
+10 YKKSRFQQELEQS

-34 GCLLFCIAIAAVN
+34 GCLLFCIAIAVVN

-62 ASTFHEVYNN
+62 ASTFHEVYDN

-87 SELRNDQ
+87 SELRKDQ

-120 GNVRFTTFSEGE
+120 GNVRFTTFPEGE
-132 MNLHRQEFNYI
+132 MNLHRQEFNGI

-151 MRTVYTTVYHFR
+151 MRAVYTTVYHFR

-208 KSNGDV
+208 KPNGDV
-214 ITCSNSSFL
+214 IACSNSSFL

-236 AQYVRVNGN
+236 AQYMRVNGN

-476 KKPRIHIRVRGW
+476 KKPCIHIRVRGW
-488 LGEDALYFTVEDNGG
+488 LEEDALYFTVEDNGG

-534 KGIRYSVPWE
+534 RIWLGYGGDSGLTIDSTE
-544 ECGCSVV
+544 
-551 GEAENGAV
+551 GEGF
-559 GEEKIA
+559 
-565 ELQPDIVITDITMP
+565 T
-579 VKNGLEM
+579 VK
-586 IADTREKF
+586 
-594 NYIAIILTGY
+594 
-604 SEFEYAQQAIRNG
+604 
-617 VSDYVLKPLDMDEMR
+617 LKL
-632 TALEKAVRLA
+632 RL
-642 GDNQYLQKREDEAE
+642 G
-656 AVRSRTALPPLSE
+656 
-669 DKVTDPLVLRIVAYL
+669 
-684 KENYQ
+684 
-689 SKITLA
+689 
-695 DLQEQFHYS
+695 
-704 ERYINQKFQK
+704 
-714 ELGTTVIDYLNRCR
+714 GM
-728 IQNALELIRKG
+728 
-739 KLPISQIGWE
+739 
-749 CGIGEYKYFNHV
+749 
-761 FKKYI
+761 
-766 GCSVREYQNTLK
+766 